1 MVFTVSEVLERI
13 NNLIDYD
20 DLFGGLIRVQGEI
33 SNFKVYGKHAYFYVK
48 DEKGIVKAVFFSVPK
63 SISEADNE
71 GKAVEITAK
80 ISVYAAKGDLQL
92 YVKSIDYISGT
103 GILYKKYEEL
113 KEKLHKAGII
123 PKTPEERKEI
133 PFFPKKVGVICSIN
147 SAAFSDIVKTFS
159 IRNPF
164 IQIYAFNTGVQGI
177 NASNEIT
184 RALKLAQDSDCDVL
198 ILSRGGGSFEDLW
211 PFNEEA
217 VVKAVRESTKPIIA
231 GIGHEIDHPLSE
243 YAADF
248 AASTPTAAAMKASE
262 DIRIIYRKYRERIL
276 LLQNNLT
283 KLNELLCER
292 LENRF
297 SILKK
302 NNPQS
307 LIENQ
312 MVRLEKSIQEI
323 NNQIILKLEK
333 FNFIF
338 SEIKSGI
345 KNIEPF
351 HRTELML
358 SYLFR
363 LNSEIES
370 ANPFNL
376 LKKGY
381 SLVLKEG
388 KVLTKIED
396 FSMGKEIDILVQNGT
411 VTSEV
416 KKISTNMILMEV
428 QK

>member
-1 MVFTVSEVLERI
+1 
-13 NNLIDYD
+13 
-20 DLFGGLIRVQGEI
+20 
-33 SNFKVYGKHAYFYVK
+33 
-48 DEKGIVKAVFFSVPK
+48 
-63 SISEADNE
+63 
-71 GKAVEITAK
+71 
-80 ISVYAAKGDLQL
+80 
-92 YVKSIDYISGT
+92 
-103 GILYKKYEEL
+103 
-113 KEKLHKAGII
+113 
-123 PKTPEERKEI
+123 
-133 PFFPKKVGVICSIN
+133 
-147 SAAFSDIVKTFS
+147 
-159 IRNPF
+159 
-164 IQIYAFNTGVQGI
+164 
-177 NASNEIT
+177 
-184 RALKLAQDSDCDVL
+184 
-198 ILSRGGGSFEDLW
+198 
-211 PFNEEA
+211 
-217 VVKAVRESTKPIIA
+217 
-231 GIGHEIDHPLSE
+231 
-243 YAADF
+243 
-248 AASTPTAAAMKASE
+248 
-262 DIRIIYRKYRERIL
+262 
-276 LLQNNLT
+276 
-283 KLNELLCER
+283 
-292 LENRF
+292 
-297 SILKK
+297 
-302 NNPQS
+302 
-307 LIENQ
+307 